1 VIARWISIVFHP
13 FVMVAV
19 FVIAVGLHVGTAT
32 DAVRALLLVALVVV
46 LPIGV
51 LMARQVR
58 RGSWANVDASNR
70 EERPILFVVG
80 VVALGVLAACA
91 FVLRPV
97 SFLARGG
104 IVVLAMVAVCAVVN
118 RWLKVSLHTAFA
130 ALVTTTLVLL
140 GSPAGWVL
148 VPVVP
153 ALAWSRLALGRHRL
167 PEVLG
172 GLMIG
177 ALSGYVVYRI

>member
-1 VIARWISIVFHP
+1 MSIVFHP

-19 FVIAVGLHVGTAT
+19 FVVAVGLHVGSAA

-51 LMARQVR
+51 LMVRQVR
-58 RGSWANVDASNR
+58 RGSWGNVDASNR

-80 VVALGVLAACA
+80 VVALAVLAACA
-91 FVLRPV
+91 VVFRPA

-104 IVVLAMVAVCAVVN
+104 LVVLVMVAVCAVIN
-118 RWLKVSLHTAFA
+118 RWLKISLHTAFA

-140 GSPAGWVL
+140 GSPAGWFL

-167 PEVLG
+167 PEVLA
-172 GLMIG
+172 GLVVG
-177 ALSGYVVYRI
+177 TLSGYVLYRI